1 MRADRTHNNASE
13 GRQTGV
19 RAAQDCIHKRDM
31 RLLACQVSI
40 HRRFTLLHRWTVR
53 FLIRFS
59 INVLEYILL
68 DRYGFRQAHLKV
80 SFFHNC
86 LLHTHYCFVSEEF
99 KQNSHIKKIKNE
111 MYCTIMPLIVKAIN
125 VVVLHTLTLYI
136 REKKSTGPYI
146 CKTKFHIISKF
157 VFQSPANVWK
167 HSAAVLVS
175 DPSGVIFDL
184 FKYYAQ

>member
-53 FLIRFS
+53 FLVRFS
-59 INVLEYILL
+59 INVLEHILL
-68 DRYGFRQAHLKV
+68 DRYGFRQVHLKV

-86 LLHTHYCFVSEEF
+86 LLHTHYPIRFVSEEF

-111 MYCTIMPLIVKAIN
+111 MYCTIMPLLVKAIN

-136 REKKSTGPYI
+136 RKKSPPG
-146 CKTKFHIISKF
+146 HI
-157 VFQSPANVWK
+157 
-167 HSAAVLVS
+167 SARRN
-175 DPSGVIFDL
+175 FT
-184 FKYYAQ
+184 